1 MKRQSGTHST
11 PITIPRLNATLKLSS
26 VLAIAA
32 VAVGCS
38 SNNSNKSVSASEQSA
53 LSDATFSASAAT
65 PTPVPDRSSATTV
78 EDEEDSLIPNNFDAT
93 SVDALKWVKRCDPKN
108 VDKERSEAIA
118 AAKADPTLIPVRY
131 SISMGVPF
139 DDIAYLAYR
148 RSILRKDDAGT
159 TPIYVGAANTMNYN
173 SATSFHYVTD
183 HSLAR
188 SAYINGDRC
197 YYSTVKIKNKVS
209 GAILD
214 NGKYNHTW
222 ALMHYGS
229 TYSAA
234 DQAKEISPRL
244 FAARDAQAEPQ
255 IVTLFMADIREP
267 LVRGAGESMP
277 IISRDFSQSA
287 TRNKEY
293 TNSFKEIFHLETIF
307 ANRQVMTEDLSK
319 AQVVQK
325 RSFAGI
331 DGAAQLIDNI
341 LFSGLRGTVTSTSY
355 TPILLDL
362 GRQHIRTSSLEWGS
376 FFNMARLSR
385 KGETDLSKVKKV
397 SHMTAWVGGYIDE
410 NLDGSSGPNN
420 FQRIAEDGFLV
431 LPDASGKVQTSEEL
445 FGTFMTV
452 DGKTYENGF
461 EALKALAK
469 KDCLSNDVKQR
480 YVGPW
485 DKELFSSQLK
495 IWIDKNRNGVAESDE
510 LSSLASQRVSAI
522 NACNTVYQ
530 NEKDRFGNST
540 ALRAAYLRTDYLDNG
555 LPSEEELIHR
565 VSTGKLSSGRNA
577 EFRTLIDVYFKA
589 TPNFFLENVAE
600 DKIQGL

>member
-1 MKRQSGTHST
+1 MKLQKRIKTA
-11 PITIPRLNATLKLSS
+11 LNLSPKLSS
-26 VLAIAA
+26 VLAIS
-32 VAVGCS
+32 VIAVGCS
-38 SNNSNKSVSASEQSA
+38 SNSNKSVSAAEQSA
-53 LSDATFSASAAT
+53 LSDPTFSASASAG
-65 PTPVPDRSSATTV
+65 PTPIPDRSSATSV
-78 EDEEDSLIPNNFDAT
+78 EDEEDSLIPNNFDAP
-93 SVDALKWVKRCDPKN
+93 SVDQLKWVKRCDPKN
-108 VDKERSEAIA
+108 VDKERAEAIA

-131 SISMGVPF
+131 SISMGTPF

-148 RSILRKDDAGT
+148 RSILRKDDQGT
-159 TPIYVGAANTMNYN
+159 TPIYVGAASAMNYN
-173 SATSFHYVTD
+173 SATSYHYVTD
-183 HSLAR
+183 HSAAR
-188 SAYINGDRC
+188 TAYINGDRC
-197 YYSTVKIKNKVS
+197 FYSTVKIKSKVA
-209 GAILD
+209 GAVLD

-244 FAARDAQAEPQ
+244 FAARESQTEPQ
-255 IVTLFMADIREP
+255 VVTLFMADIREP
-267 LVRGAGESMP
+267 LIRGAGDNFN

-293 TNSFKEIFHLETIF
+293 TNSFKEIFRLENIF
-307 ANRQVMTEDLSK
+307 QIRQTMTEDLSK

-341 LFSGLRGTVTSTSY
+341 LFTGLRGTVTSTSY

-385 KGETDLSKVKKV
+385 KNESDLNKAKKV
-397 SHMTAWVGGYIDE
+397 SHLTAWVGGYIDE
-410 NLDGSSGPNN
+410 NGDSSGSNVH
-420 FQRIAEDGFLV
+420 QRIAEDGFLV

-469 KDCLSNDVKQR
+469 KDCTSDDIKKR

-485 DKELFSSQLK
+485 DKELYSNQLK
-495 IWIDKNRNGVAESDE
+495 VWIDKNRNGIAEADE
-510 LSSLASQRVSAI
+510 LSSLESQRVSAI
-522 NACNTVYQ
+522 NACNTIYQ

-540 ALRAAYLRTDYLDNG
+540 ALRSAYLRADFLDTT
-555 LPSEEELIHR
+555 PASEDELVHR
-565 VSTGKLSSGRNA
+565 IQHGKLSSGRTA

-589 TPNFFLENVAE
+589 TPNFYLENIAQE
-600 DKIQGL
+600 NITGL